1 MEYNGP
7 AQNTGLEFDP
17 GQAGLHLSHKGDA
30 LPESLHTQ
38 VTPHKQ
44 LEKATA
50 SEQAEIHFKLP
61 RSTFWLSIAL
71 AIALASAI
79 VAAALGGSLA
89 GQRQHRMNKMRVP
102 HGLDNG
108 REILRLTW
116 FPPDSL
122 PVILAMLPLKSRMLS
137 RQVLHQSPVNRP
149 ALQRRVHLKR
159 PLALRAHLRATA
171 APS

>member
-38 VTPHKQ
+38 VTPHK
-44 LEKATA
+44 KATA
-50 SEQAEIHFKLP
+50 SKQAEIHFKMP

-71 AIALASAI
+71 AIALASVI
-79 VAAALGGSLA
+79 VAAALSGSLA
-89 GQRQHRMNKMRVP
+89 VQRQHQMNKMRVP

-159 PLALRAHLRATA
+159 PLALRAYLRATA